1 MILPT
6 VKGLRGKPEQKE
18 TQPAMPEF
26 ILENQAS
33 MFNLMDQIKDID
45 QTPLNLVKNKSS
57 VEVNQNAAEVIEDD
71 KN

>member
-1 MILPT
+1 
-6 VKGLRGKPEQKE
+6 
-18 TQPAMPEF
+18 
-26 ILENQAS
+26 

-71 KN
+71 KDPEKN